1 MVVIFAGNF
10 SFAGDR
16 TILVERFTSSTCPPC
31 ASNNPIMD
39 AYLGSQDPTKIT
51 GISYHMDWPAPGN
64 DPMHHHNVADNTG
77 RRNYYGVSGIPTARF
92 EGSTIVNA
100 PYSSST
106 MASLYTTRQNSLS
119 PITVIVRTAKV
130 GDSVTVYTTVYTE
143 TLIADPSATLR
154 IAVMERLIQY
164 PSPPGTNGESSFH
177 DVMRKMLPN
186 ANGIPVILMPGHTIT
201 MEHKFKLDPAWEE
214 DEIEVIAFVQNG
226 AKEIYNTGFVT
237 EDFNLLTSLGYKV
250 VNQGQ
255 PQDATFN
262 IQIPYTAPGYNSTVT
277 FTAQEENSTPGI
289 TTSFPNGNTV
299 GTFPGNVNVKVNSN
313 ASVPAG
319 VYKIVVT
326 GTSAS
331 GDVHKIVVNYLVGKS
346 WITAGVFKSQVIYKV
361 DGVDYSGLKLFTWD
375 VGSNHTIEAVTPQ
388 TFINTRYVF
397 QNWLNTSNTNPVL
410 NVTVNTTESDYIAMF
425 KTQFKVTT
433 SVLPAGIPVT
443 VNGGNQF
450 YDSSSAN
457 TISVS
462 PTTVLFN
469 GRNYYFQRWLGGG
482 IGSYTGSNPSFQISL
497 TNPVNQVAIYDTI
510 STGIANYSSEVPDRY
525 ALHQNYPNPFNP
537 VTKIRFDIK
546 DAGNVK
552 LTVFNSIGER
562 VAVLYDGFLT
572 YGKFE
577 MDFNA
582 SQLSSG
588 IYFYRLETDNFTD
601 LKKLVVLK

>member
-1 MVVIFAGNF
+1 
-10 SFAGDR
+10 
-16 TILVERFTSSTCPPC
+16 
-31 ASNNPIMD
+31 MD
-39 AYLGSQDPTKIT
+39 AYLASQDPTKIT

-77 RRNYYGVSGIPTARF
+77 RRNYYGVSAIPTARF

-106 MASLYTTRQNSLS
+106 MTSLYNARMNSLS
-119 PITVIVRTAKV
+119 PITIIVRSTPV
-130 GDSVTVYTTVYTE
+130 GDSVAVHVTIYTE
-143 TLIADPSATLR
+143 TLLADPSATLR

-164 PSPPGTNGESSFH
+164 PSPPGTNGETTFH

-186 ANGIPVILMPGHTIT
+186 ANGIPVNLMPGQTLHF
-201 MEHKFKLDPAWEE
+201 EYKYKLDPLWNANQ
-214 DEIEVIAFVQNG
+214 IETIAFVQNG

-255 PQDATFN
+255 AQDATFN
-262 IQIPYTAPGYNSTVT
+262 IQIPYVADGYNSTVT

-299 GTFPGNVNVKVNSN
+299 SSFPGSVNVKINST

-331 GDVHKIVVNYLVGKS
+331 GDVHKIVVNYLVGTS
-346 WITAGVFKSQVIYKV
+346 WVTVGVNKPQVVYKV
-361 DGVDYSGLKLFTWD
+361 DGTNYSGLKLFTWD
-375 VGSNHTIEAVTPQ
+375 VGANHTIEAVTPQ

-410 NVTVNTTESDYIAMF
+410 NVTVNTTENSFVASY

-433 SVLPAGIPVT
+433 SALPSGIPVT
-443 VNGGNQF
+443 VNGGNEY

-457 TISVS
+457 TISVT

-482 IGSYTGSNPSFQISL
+482 VGSYTGSNPSFQVTLS
-497 TNPVNQVAIYDTI
+497 NPINQVAIYDTI
-510 STGIANYSSEVPDRY
+510 STGIGNYSSEVPDRY

-537 VTKIRFDIK
+537 VTKIRFDLPN
-546 DAGNVK
+546 AGAVK
-552 LTVFNSIGER
+552 LSVFNSIGER

-577 MDFNA
+577 VEFNA

-588 IYFYRLETDNFTD
+588 IYFYRLEAEHFTD